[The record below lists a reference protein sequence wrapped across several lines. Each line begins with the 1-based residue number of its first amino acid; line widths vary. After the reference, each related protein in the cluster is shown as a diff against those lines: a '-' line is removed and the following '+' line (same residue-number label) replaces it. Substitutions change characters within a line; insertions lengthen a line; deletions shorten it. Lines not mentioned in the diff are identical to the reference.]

1 MTPPLD
7 LQARN
12 LAEQLKVQHAIHLPR
27 DEAELLLAILYGRPT
42 WDRLVLAD
50 TNQTLTEDIPLHSER
65 LAQAL
70 KNSLDVNLTTEQAA
84 LVLSAPPPAKLT
96 MKGWDARFWRL
107 DLTTEGEALQF
118 LNMRCAGPVRSRP
131 PVLFEMMTLD
141 DVFGVDPDE
150 RSLQPAAY
158 LAALAKA
165 RPDTDDKRTLQS
177 FRRALRS
184 ASRLLGHDDNIETA
198 DNLLLA
204 LLHIFS
210 DRDEGPGAFDDWVQ
224 ALMIE
229 PVQMESWMLERAS
242 CVTRRSR

>member
-158 LAALAKA
+158 LAALAK
-165 RPDTDDKRTLQS
+165 
-177 FRRALRS
+177 
-184 ASRLLGHDDNIETA
+184 
-198 DNLLLA
+198 LA
-204 LLHIFS
+204 LTPTISEPFKAS
-210 DRDEGPGAFDDWVQ
+210 GGPCGQPPGCW
-224 ALMIE
+224 
-229 PVQMESWMLERAS
+229 STTTTS
-242 CVTRRSR
+242 RRPTTCCWHCCTSSPIATKVLARSMTGCRHS